1 MYIKQH
7 PVNLNSVSTA
17 TALAA
22 HDEELADN
30 YAEHEAI
37 VQQLRQVATAITGT
51 PSYTGQIAVV
61 AGVGYMAVGTS
72 SSADW
77 KQVTN

>member
-1 MYIKQH
+1 MYTKQH
-7 PVNLNSVSTA
+7 PVNLNSVTTA

-22 HDEELADN
+22 HDEEFTDN

-37 VQQLRQVATAITGT
+37 VQQLKQVATAITET
-51 PSYTGQIAVV
+51 PSYTGQLAVV

-77 KQVTN
+77 KQITS

>member
-22 HDEELADN
+22 HDEELTDN
-30 YAEHEAI
+30 YAEHEVI
-37 VQQLRQVATAITGT
+37 VQQLKQVTTVITET
-51 PSYTGQIAVV
+51 PLYVGQIAVV

>member
-17 TALAA
+17 TVLSA
-22 HDEELADN
+22 HDKELTDN

-37 VQQLRQVATAITGT
+37 VEQLRQVATAITET
-51 PSYTGQIAVV
+51 PSYKGQIAVV
-61 AGVGYMAVGTS
+61 AGVGYMAIGTS

-77 KQVTN
+77 KQVTS

>member
-7 PVNLNSVSTA
+7 PVNLNSVTTA
-17 TALAA
+17 TTLAA
-22 HDEELADN
+22 FDKEFTDN

-37 VQQLRQVATAITGT
+37 VQQLKQVAPVITET
-51 PSYTGQIAVV
+51 PLYVGQIAVV

-77 KQVTN
+77 KQVTA

>member
-22 HDEELADN
+22 HDEELTDN

-37 VQQLRQVATAITGT
+37 VEQLSEVATAITGT
-51 PSYTGQIAVV
+51 PSYIGQIAVV
-61 AGVGYMAVGTS
+61 GGVCYMAVGTS